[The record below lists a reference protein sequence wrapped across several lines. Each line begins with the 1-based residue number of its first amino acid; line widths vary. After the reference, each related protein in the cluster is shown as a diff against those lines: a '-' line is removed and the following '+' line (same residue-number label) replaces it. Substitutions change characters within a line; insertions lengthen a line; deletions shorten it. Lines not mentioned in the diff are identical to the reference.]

1 MRDEGSGVRGQGSGV
16 KGQGAEVRGQG
27 SGVWGLGSG
36 VRGQGSEVK
45 GALSLNESGALAVSA
60 PDVDSGWLS
69 RAGPLSSQYGTCM
82 TVPTRLC
89 PWLSERSPYNL
100 SGVPS
105 SLE

>member
-45 GALSLNESGALAVSA
+45 GALSLNESGALDVSA
-60 PDVDSGWLS
+60 PDVDSGWLL
-69 RAGPLSSQYGTCM
+69 RAGPLSSQYGTQK
-82 TVPTRLC
+82 TVATRFL
-89 PWLSERSPYNL
+89 PWLLGGSPSTL
-100 SGVPS
+100 FGVP
-105 SLE
+105 